1 MGVEDVEAGGF
12 VQMELPEAPA
22 EREGLK
28 PIAETTPVERATGVV
43 AGAAVGTSVAAMIF
57 EQSPIVIVAGV
68 LSSALGPYAYYQQTR
83 LTDIAALK
91 ETHEAVQR
99 EVNRLETENERLSQS
114 VQTLASSVER
124 LEDVEQALDVITATQ
139 GQNVSLFEEQVAEN
153 RNILAKMQN
162 NLKANVLQNLL
173 SVIIRSDT
181 DGDFQISP
189 TEQDELIKRV
199 QTINGVE
206 LHEDRFRAA
215 IQKSGGSLQAV
226 MDVVKNLLSDEV
238 SKEDEIFTLTES

>member
-189 TEQDELIKRV
+189 TEQDALIKRV

>member
-1 MGVEDVEAGGF
+1 MSKEEPLTMGVEDVEAGGF
-12 VQMELPEAPA
+12 EPVELPEAPA

-114 VQTLASSVER
+114 VQKLASSVER
-124 LEDVEQALDVITATQ
+124 LEDVEQALD
-139 GQNVSLFEEQVAEN
+139 
-153 RNILAKMQN
+153 
-162 NLKANVLQNLL
+162 
-173 SVIIRSDT
+173 
-181 DGDFQISP
+181 
-189 TEQDELIKRV
+189 
-199 QTINGVE
+199 
-206 LHEDRFRAA
+206 
-215 IQKSGGSLQAV
+215 
-226 MDVVKNLLSDEV
+226 
-238 SKEDEIFTLTES
+238 